1 MDDNQDMHVFKQIPV
16 GEECHPL
23 APPSLSPT
31 HQKTN
36 KQTKQEKE
44 KVAVT
49 AGGKKLLF
57 AASYLR
63 REVFDVRL
71 PSISLPSHIRGKVV
85 LIQIPA

>member
-36 KQTKQEKE
+36 KQTKQEK
-44 KVAVT
+44 VSVT
-49 AGGKKLLF
+49 AGGEKLLF

-63 REVFDVRL
+63 KR
-71 PSISLPSHIRGKVV
+71 SI
-85 LIQIPA
+85 